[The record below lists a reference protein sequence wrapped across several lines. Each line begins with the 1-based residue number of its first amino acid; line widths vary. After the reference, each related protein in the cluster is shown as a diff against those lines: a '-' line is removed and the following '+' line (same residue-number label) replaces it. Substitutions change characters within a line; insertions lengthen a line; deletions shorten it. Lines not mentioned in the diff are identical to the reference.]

1 MGGSSQ
7 TQKKYGEFYSKTE
20 RHTRNKVPYCQS
32 SIQGKGDQIFI
43 GVMMIDTGSAN
54 CILNK
59 SILPYLAE
67 DAAIEGKTMKTTPYR
82 VKAWSVKGTRCRST

>member
-1 MGGSSQ
+1 MENFTAKQ
-7 TQKKYGEFYSKTE
+7 
-20 RHTRNKVPYCQS
+20 RD
-32 SIQGKGDQIFI
+32 IQETKFPIVKAAFKGKGDQIFI

-59 SILPYLAE
+59 SILPYLAD